1 MEALHNGANYVP
13 RYWQEMTTRA
23 NTVDSQPIL
32 WIIYLP
38 LVKAALMKSSI
49 YLQLVLDV
57 ITRKEI
63 EWVSFLAARGHL

>member
-23 NTVDSQPIL
+23 NTVESQPIL
-32 WIIYLP
+32 WIIYLL
-38 LVKAALMKSSI
+38 LVKAALMKNLI
-49 YLQLVLDV
+49 YLQPVLDA

-63 EWVSFLAARGHL
+63 EWVSFLEGLKHL